1 MNQKELNAAIVSNA
15 KETQEDA
22 ERYYRQILLPS
33 VGEKGQEI
41 IQSLRILI
49 FGSGALGCS
58 CAELLTRAGVQ
69 FLRLVDRDVVEWSN
83 LQRQHLFDESD
94 ARERRPKV
102 DAAKRRLENI
112 NHRVEIEAIVL
123 DVNATNIELLL
134 KGVDA
139 VIDATDRLE
148 ERYLLNDVCV
158 KHGIPWVYAAIRK
171 TSAVWMPLTSPNG
184 PCLRCVFPEKPEK
197 ETLNAGVWGPA
208 VSTTGGMEVSQ
219 LLRYFIEGKPDSS
232 TSVLTEMNLWNN
244 TFVQIPVEK
253 NPKCPCCVGKE
264 FAFLNKKSF

>member
-1 MNQKELNAAIVSNA
+1 LDSS
-15 KETQEDA
+15 
-22 ERYYRQILLPS
+22 RYDRQIALPNIK
-33 VGEKGQEI
+33 EEGQKI
-41 IQSLRILI
+41 ISSLRILV
-49 FGSGALGCS
+49 FGCGALGCS
-58 CAELLTRAGVQ
+58 CAEFLTRAGVQ

-83 LQRQHLFDESD
+83 LQRQHLFAEPD
-94 ARERRPKV
+94 ALTHLPKAKAAEERLRQ
-102 DAAKRRLENI
+102 I
-112 NHRVEIEAIVL
+112 NHHVKIESLVL
-123 DVNATNIELLL
+123 DVNAQNIESLID
-134 KGVDA
+134 GVDA
-139 VIDATDRLE
+139 IIDATDRLE

-197 ETLNAGVWGPA
+197 ETLNAGVWGPT

-244 TFVQIPVEK
+244 TFVQIPVSK

-264 FAFLNKKSF
+264 FTFLNKKSF